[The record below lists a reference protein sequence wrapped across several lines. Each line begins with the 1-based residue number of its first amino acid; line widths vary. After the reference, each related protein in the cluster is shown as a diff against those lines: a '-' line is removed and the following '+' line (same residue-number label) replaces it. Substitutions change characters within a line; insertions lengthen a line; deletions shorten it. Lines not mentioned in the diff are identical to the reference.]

1 MISSSPCAK
10 LITRRHPPD
19 EITPGCGSE
28 EFKIL
33 RTLPVAGICDD
44 AGMKTPVFCT
54 ILLTAASLHA
64 GDPTTTVAIQQA
76 LATPHDGVSRQ
87 QVVNNF
93 SSGNGFAT
101 VNTDGRGN
109 AVIIAPREV
118 IYVQPSP
125 LGGVNMFSTGPD
137 RPACPVE
144 CP

>member
-1 MISSSPCAK
+1 
-10 LITRRHPPD
+10 
-19 EITPGCGSE
+19 
-28 EFKIL
+28 
-33 RTLPVAGICDD
+33 
-44 AGMKTPVFCT
+44 MKMH
-54 ILLTAASLHA
+54 LLLGFLAVASLHA
-64 GDPTTTVAIQQA
+64 TDLTTTAALQQA
-76 LATPHDGVSRQ
+76 LASPRDGVYRQ

-125 LGGVNMFSTGPD
+125 FGGVNMFSTGSD
-137 RPACPVE
+137 RSPCPVE